1 MLMFIGLLFGAFAPA
16 SEWWKSTAFTAG
28 SATAAVF
35 TATAFVSYA
44 LAPDWMWMYWIEPA
58 RVSWALPGI
67 AIGYFFVFVL
77 SFAAATAIR
86 QVGRKAQ
93 VAAIGAALAGE
104 IGIVAITWDRY
115 HRIGTT
121 SQWLQGR
128 AHELF
133 SLHPT
138 GVARTIGVMG
148 PVFAVAFV
156 ACLFVTWRSRDALVA
171 GR

>member
-1 MLMFIGLLFGAFAPA
+1 MLMFIGLLFGAFAPR
-16 SEWWKSTAFTAG
+16 SQWWKSTAFTTGLIA
-28 SATAAVF
+28 AAVF

-67 AIGYFFVFVL
+67 AIGYFFVFCL
-77 SFAAATAIR
+77 SFAGATAIR
-86 QVGRKAQ
+86 ELGPRIQA
-93 VAAIGAALAGE
+93 AAIVAALAGE
-104 IGIVAITWDRY
+104 VGIVAITWDRY

-121 SQWLQGR
+121 SEWLQVR

-148 PVFAVAFV
+148 PVFAIAFV
-156 ACLFVTWRSRDALVA
+156 VCLVATWRSRGAPA
-171 GR
+171 PG